1 MDSDAARLH
10 REEELDEE
18 ATLEHADVVR
28 QTAARSYPPDFRKLL
43 RATNE

>member
-1 MDSDAARLH
+1 MDTSTAGLH
-10 REEELDEE
+10 REEELDKE

-28 QTAARSYPPDFRKLL
+28 QTAARSHPPDFRKLL